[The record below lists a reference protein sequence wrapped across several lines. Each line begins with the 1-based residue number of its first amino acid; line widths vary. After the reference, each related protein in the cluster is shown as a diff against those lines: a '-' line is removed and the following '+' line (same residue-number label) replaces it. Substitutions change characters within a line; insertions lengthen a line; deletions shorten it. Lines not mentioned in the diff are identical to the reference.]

1 MTFFTKPLHDRPHK
15 RATKGMVI
23 NMKAFWKLLVA
34 ALLLLPFGYEKKENG
49 YSLRAV
55 LYDLDYEEEDGKKN
69 YSVSF
74 LGVLNK
80 QIEVIKKFLGKE

>member
-1 MTFFTKPLHDRPHK
+1 
-15 RATKGMVI
+15 
-23 NMKAFWKLLVA
+23 MKAFWKLLVA